1 MADTFSFSRVWERI
15 LTIKVGLVISR
26 IYKSC
31 EFLLQTRPQSS
42 VSSPRISKLN
52 SNVSNSG
59 VTCQR
64 KHWFWLLVFL
74 RSFCL
79 TVFAGTDDLQLFVY
93 LPVHYPDLMQF
104 FFYILSNIDRGFSP
118 NGWQFQPS
126 LQTIT
131 IALGGGGGGLVT
143 KQRDFQ
149 TYELNRI

>member
-1 MADTFSFSRVWERI
+1 MADTFFFSRVWERI
-15 LTIKVGLVISR
+15 LTVKVGLVISR

-64 KHWFWLLVFL
+64 KHWLEFWLLVSL

-93 LPVHYPDLMQF
+93 LPVHFPDLMQF
-104 FFYILSNIDRGFSP
+104 FFLHSCNILIVKEISDTYQNFLLLRGSFRRSLKEIFSK
-118 NGWQFQPS
+118 S
-126 LQTIT
+126 SIL
-131 IALGGGGGGLVT
+131 
-143 KQRDFQ
+143 
-149 TYELNRI
+149 